1 MKLFSLTICILSIGM
16 FHACTQDEACRENSA
31 VNLHAAFY
39 TFGTTNQMTV
49 DSLTVYGLG
58 KDSLLYN
65 VKNSIN
71 KINLPLNKTDNTSI
85 FVLQFN
91 HVNDTVFVLHAN
103 SEYFVSFPCG
113 MVITHQMDTIIATNH
128 VIRGLKIV
136 NRDINTTDE
145 QHVQILL

>member
-1 MKLFSLTICILSIGM
+1 MKLFSFTIFLLAVVM
-16 FHACTQDEACRENSA
+16 FHACTQDETCRENTEI
-31 VNLHAAFY
+31 NLHATFY
-39 TFGTTNQMTV
+39 AFGTTNQMTV

-85 FVLQFN
+85 FVMQFN
-91 HVNDTVFVLHAN
+91 HVNDTLFVLHAN

-113 MVITHQMDTIIATNH
+113 MVITHQMDTVMTTNH
-128 VIRGLKIV
+128 VIREVKII
-136 NRDINTTDE
+136 NRDINTTNE
-145 QHVQILL
+145 QHVQIFL